1 MPVIERYPCDPCD
14 ATGKV
19 GIGGELIDCEPCDGT
34 GITAIDCPGC
44 GQRAV
49 PIHETVFVAAISRIY
64 CEPCGDRELE
74 RIAARRAR

>member
-1 MPVIERYPCDPCD
+1 MPAIEPYECESCEG
-14 ATGKV
+14 TGRV
-19 GIGGELIDCEPCDGT
+19 GEGDSLAGCEMCDGV

-44 GQRAV
+44 GVKAV
-49 PIHETVFVAAISRIY
+49 PIHETVFVAAYPQTY